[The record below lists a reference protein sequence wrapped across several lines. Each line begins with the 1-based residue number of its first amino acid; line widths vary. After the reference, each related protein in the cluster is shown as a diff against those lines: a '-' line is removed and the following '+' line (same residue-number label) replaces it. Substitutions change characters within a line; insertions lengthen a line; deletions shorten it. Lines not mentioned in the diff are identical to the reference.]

1 MTYSNSDDDDK
12 YYDVWDDNENQV
24 KKVIM
29 ITRGRDQKLLILTLP
44 LIRSAICYFCV
55 KGWFGVILPFLNR
68 KIGVSFVQL
77 NLVS

>member
-12 YYDVWDDNENQV
+12 YYDVWDDKENQV

-44 LIRSAICYFCV
+44 LIRSAICNFCV
-55 KGWFGVILPFLNR
+55 ISWFGVILPFLNR
-68 KIGVSFVQL
+68 KNGVSFVQL
-77 NLVS
+77 NLFS